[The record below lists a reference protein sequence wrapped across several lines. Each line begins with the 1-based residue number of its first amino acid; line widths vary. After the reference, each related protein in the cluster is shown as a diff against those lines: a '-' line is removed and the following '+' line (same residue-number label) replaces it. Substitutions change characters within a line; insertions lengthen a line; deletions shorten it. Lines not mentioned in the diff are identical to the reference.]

1 MRRGD
6 AGGVTVKRG
15 WRSAGRIQQMS
26 MQRLDFAQDLVR
38 QSTAPS
44 SVIDRQRMRP
54 ASNLHR
60 PQRGSTLVIALI
72 LLVIVTLFGIS
83 AISSSIVNL
92 RISRNVQLA
101 AEAQNAAQRVID
113 AKISDPATFSSPASS
128 ASSVDATGAAATY
141 SVVFDKPSCYSLRP
155 IPGYSYSI
163 AAQAPK
169 NLA

>member
-1 MRRGD
+1 
-6 AGGVTVKRG
+6 
-15 WRSAGRIQQMS
+15 MS
-26 MQRLDFAQDLVR
+26 MQPPRTGR
-38 QSTAPS
+38 RT
-44 SVIDRQRMRP
+44 
-54 ASNLHR
+54 
-60 PQRGSTLVIALI
+60 QRGTTLVIALI

-113 AKISDPATFSSPASS
+113 LKISDPATFTSPTTAGSTTL
-128 ASSVDATGAAATY
+128 VDATGAATNY
-141 SVVFDKPSCYSLRP
+141 SVVFDQPSCYSMRP

-169 NLA
+169 NLAWRLQATATDTSTGAKVQVRQGMQTSAPGTPDCP

>member
-1 MRRGD
+1 M
-6 AGGVTVKRG
+6 T
-15 WRSAGRIQQMS
+15 
-26 MQRLDFAQDLVR
+26 
-38 QSTAPS
+38 
-44 SVIDRQRMRP
+44 MRP
-54 ASNLHR
+54 ASNLHH

-113 AKISDPATFSSPASS
+113 AKISDPATFSSPASA
-128 ASSVDATGAAATY
+128 ASSVDATGAAVTY
-141 SVVFDKPSCYSLRP
+141 SVVFDKPTCYSLRP

-169 NLA
+169 NLAWRLQATATDTNTGAKVQVRQGMQTSAPGTPDCV